1 MNDYLA
7 YRLKLKNEGK
17 PQKGKKPVKIRQYSK
32 KRQRANREYSAKT
45 RPLWQGVPCKI
56 RSPECSGLSQG
67 MHHLEGKETIEKLLD
82 TSRMIPAC
90 NRCNQFVEANHA
102 WAAAKGF
109 KLSRLKNEQ

>member
-17 PQKGKKPVKIRQYSK
+17 PQKVKKPVKIRQYSK

-56 RSPECSGLSQG
+56 RSPDCSGLSQG
-67 MHHLEGKETIEKLLD
+67 MHHLEGKETIEKLLNTD
-82 TSRMIPAC
+82 KMVSCC
-90 NRCNQFVEANHA
+90 NPCNGYVEKHPK
-102 WAAAKGF
+102 WAEERGF
-109 KLSRLKNEQ
+109 KLSRLTKS